1 MNAREGPI
9 HVVVLT
15 GAGVSADSGVR
26 TFRDAGGL
34 WEGHRPEDVATPEAW
49 HVDRAR
55 VWRFYQ
61 ERRSVLPTVQPNAAH
76 VALAALERRLA
87 AAHFDFT
94 LATQNVDDLHERA
107 GSHPL
112 HMHGE
117 LAVLRC
123 ERCQWRVRDLARF
136 DPNSFVPCGSCGWES
151 LRPDVVW
158 FGEMPYQMEAIESAV
173 ESCTHFLAI
182 GTSGLVWPAA
192 GLLATAR
199 TLGARTWVQSLE
211 APDNLHPTD
220 RFLEGRAAEMV
231 PVVVGEL
238 CDSIGLGPGDVSA
251 PLAVPPGTA
260 PIGAVPPLAI
270 PPPMP
275 IDSAQAGEL
284 GGPA

>member
-1 MNAREGPI
+1 MSAREGPI

-34 WEGHRPEDVATPEAW
+34 WEGQRPEDVATPEAW
-49 HVDRAR
+49 HIDRAR

-61 ERRSVLPTVQPNAAH
+61 ERRSVLPSVQPNAAH
-76 VALAALERRLA
+76 LALAALERQLT

-107 GSHPL
+107 GSRPL

-123 ERCQWRVRDLARF
+123 ERCGWRVRDLERF
-136 DPNSFVPCGSCGWES
+136 DPLAFVPCGSCGWES

-173 ESCTHFLAI
+173 ERCTHFLAI

-199 TLGARTWVQSLE
+199 SLGARTWVQSLE
-211 APDNLHPTD
+211 PPENLHPSD
-220 RFLEGRAAEMV
+220 RFLQGRAAEVV
-231 PVVVGEL
+231 PVLIGEL
-238 CDSIGLGPGDVSA
+238 CNSLGLGPTDGALPFAA
-251 PLAVPPGTA
+251 PSLAA
-260 PIGAVPPLAI
+260 PPLAA
-270 PPPMP
+270 PPPAVA
-275 IDSAQAGEL
+275 DGAQAGEL
-284 GGPA
+284 AGPA